1 MGPNIEI
8 NNDFRPL
15 NDESGLLPVTGDK
28 KREKTQ
34 YLLGDCM
41 SAHSCTQSDYAKLM
55 KARRMA
61 TRRRAEAACLPC
73 KARKVRCSDFRPC
86 ARCASSGRADCET
99 EATIQPT
106 YPVSTVIGA
115 MSSSQ
120 GIYEGF
126 SSSSSSQGFYKD
138 FSSSISTT
146 ADDERQL
153 PTQIVA
159 PVHDPAV
166 SSRMTTTRCACSA
179 PENFLGRWEWA
190 WEAAAGPGEDDPF
203 QDDFTRSQQIWGKG
217 GAAVQLHPVAAS
229 AQKGAVGAAWLE

>member
-1 MGPNIEI
+1 
-8 NNDFRPL
+8 
-15 NDESGLLPVTGDK
+15 
-28 KREKTQ
+28 
-34 YLLGDCM
+34 M
-41 SAHSCTQSDYAKLM
+41 SAHSRTQSDYAQLM

-115 MSSSQ
+115 ISSSQ
-120 GIYEGF
+120 GIYEG
-126 SSSSSSQGFYKD
+126 

-166 SSRMTTTRCACSA
+166 SSRMTTTSCACSA

-203 QDDFTRSQQIWGKG
+203 QDDFRRSQLLWGKG